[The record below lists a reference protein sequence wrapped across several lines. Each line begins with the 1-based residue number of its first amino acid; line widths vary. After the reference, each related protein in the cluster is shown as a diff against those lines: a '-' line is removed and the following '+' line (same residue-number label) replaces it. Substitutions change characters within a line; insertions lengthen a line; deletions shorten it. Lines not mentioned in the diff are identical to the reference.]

1 MQLLQVTDRLAARK
15 FLDLPR
21 TLYKGDA
28 IWVCPLDDDI
38 AAIFDPRRNPF
49 FSHGR
54 CARWILLNDSGKTIG
69 RIAAF
74 VNDRKA
80 HKRPKPTG
88 GMGFFECIDNDEA
101 GYLLLDIARRWLET
115 AGMLAME
122 GPVNFGENDKYWGLL
137 VEGFHSPSLGMNY
150 NPPYYRRILES
161 YGFQKEY
168 DQLTNFLDATIPLPD
183 RFTKIADWVMKKPG
197 YSFEHFSA
205 AKKEKYF
212 ADFLEI
218 YNDAWSEFDS
228 FTQLELPT
236 IRESFRQMRPVMDE
250 KIIWFAYYQQEPIA
264 FVLCLPDVNQLL
276 KPVNGRLNLLGKLK
290 FFWYKNTRTISRLRI
305 TIMGCKKKFQQH
317 GLESALIR
325 CLQTEVLP
333 RGTIKGVELAW
344 VGDFNKKMI
353 ALHEAT
359 GARKEKVHRTYQY
372 DFAFGVSST
381 LIPLLSLYLLFPF

>member
-1 MQLLQVTDRLAARK
+1 MQLFQVTDPLTVRK

-21 TLYKGDA
+21 ALYKDDA
-28 IWVCPLDDDI
+28 AWVCPLDDEI
-38 AAIFDPRRNPF
+38 AAIFDPGRNPF

-54 CARWILLNDSGKTIG
+54 CARWIVLDDSGKTIG

-74 VNDRKA
+74 INHQKA
-80 HKRPKPTG
+80 YKHPQPTG

-101 GYLLLDIARRWLET
+101 ARLLLDTASHWLQA
-115 AGMLAME
+115 AGMQVME

-137 VEGFHSPSLGMNY
+137 IEGFHSPSLGMNY

-168 DQLTNFLDATIPLPD
+168 DQLTNFLDATIPLPE

-197 YSFEHFSA
+197 YTFEHFSRS
-205 AKKEKYF
+205 KKEKYF
-212 ADFLEI
+212 ADFLEV

-228 FTQLELPT
+228 FTPLELPT

-250 KIIWFAYYQQEPIA
+250 KIIWFAYYQQEPVA

-276 KPVNGRLNLLGKLK
+276 KPVNGRLNLPGKLK
-290 FFWYKNTRTISRLRI
+290 FFWYKHTRTVNRLRI

-317 GLESALIR
+317 GLESALIH
-325 CLQTEVLP
+325 CLQMEVLP

-344 VGDFNKKMI
+344 VGDFNKKML

-359 GARKEKVHRTYQY
+359 GARREKVHRTYQMEL
-372 DFAFGVSST
+372 VH
-381 LIPLLSLYLLFPF
+381 